1 MTMEAFNTPM
11 MKQYQAIKQKHADC
25 LLFYRMGDFYEL
37 FLDDAYIGAKILDIT
52 LTSRAKGKDGRIP
65 MAGVPYHAVDPY
77 LAKLV
82 KAGYKVAICEQVGL
96 PSKYGIVDREVVR
109 IVTPGTITDSNAI
122 EKNENNFLI
131 SLSITDTLLTIA
143 ACDLSTGQIQI
154 IEHEGNPQT
163 SLQDELARIQPTECI
178 LSPSDYANAELL
190 SWLKT
195 QKEMSIF
202 PFNEWRTYEHQAYSL
217 LKSHFNVKTLEAFG
231 IDDKPHAVLTAATL
245 LGYLKITQKDRIGHI
260 KTMHLTSPQ
269 QYLELDRS
277 TMINLELFSTI
288 RNREDTGSLLSVLD
302 YTKTAMGGRL
312 LRSWIRHPLAHRE
325 PLTRRHDAVEE
336 LVRHSPLSITLSQTL
351 KSITDIERV
360 VSRLALGI
368 GNPRDLIS
376 LKSAL
381 QSVVS
386 LRSQLEDATSSLLVE
401 LTKEISTAVLRKL
414 QIHIEQTIVEQPPI
428 NPKEGGI
435 IQSGIHEE
443 LDRLR
448 TIVGSGKQWM
458 LELEA
463 QERSTTGINSLKIR
477 YNKVFGF
484 YIEVTNANL
493 LSVPNHYQR
502 KQTMV
507 GGERFITPELKQRE
521 DQILHAQEQINAIE
535 YDLFTDI
542 IATVLESVA
551 TIQQAARAVATID
564 VLVGFSDLAT
574 KWHYTK
580 PTLLYSDEI
589 RITEG
594 RHPVVEQLE
603 SDTEFV
609 PNSVTLNTTSN
620 QLLLLTG
627 PNMAGKSVLIRQ
639 VALIVLLCQLGSF
652 VPATKAH
659 LGLVDKLFVRSGAS
673 DMITAGL
680 STFMVEMVETAY
692 ILNHATP
699 KSLIVMDEIGRGTST
714 YDGISIAWAI
724 AANLVSPTGIQA
736 KTLFATHYHELQALE
751 KEYPAKIQN
760 MHLAVDHRNEQ
771 LVFLHTL
778 QPGGASHSFGVAVAR
793 LAGIPAP
800 VIEEASKILASLEQ
814 RSAPLAVH
822 AVSSLPQKNANEVL
836 QSLRTIDL
844 LTTTPLQALSV
855 LATLQEQLNKNKTT

>member
-1 MTMEAFNTPM
+1 MEAFSTPM
-11 MKQYQAIKQKHADC
+11 MKQYQAIKQQHADC

-37 FLDDAYIGAKILDIT
+37 FLDDAYVGAKVLDIT

-77 LAKLV
+77 LSKLV

-109 IVTPGTITDSNAI
+109 IITPGTITDEYAI
-122 EKNENNFLI
+122 EKKENNFLI
-131 SLSITDTLLTIA
+131 SLSISSTLLTIA

-154 IEHEGNPQT
+154 IEHADDPKS
-163 SLQDELARIQPTECI
+163 SLLDELARIQPAECI
-178 LSPSDYANAELL
+178 LSPTDYANAELL

-195 QKEMSIF
+195 QKDMSIF
-202 PFNEWRTYEHQAYSL
+202 PFNDWVTFEHQAYSL
-217 LKSHFNVKTLEAFG
+217 LKSHFNVKTLEPFG
-231 IDDKPHAVLTAATL
+231 IDDKPQAVLTAATL
-245 LGYLKITQKDRIGHI
+245 LGYLKVTQKDRIGHI
-260 KTMHLTSPQ
+260 KTMRLTSPQ

-277 TMINLELFSTI
+277 TMLNLELFSTI
-288 RNREDTGSLLSVLD
+288 RNRDDKGSLLSVID
-302 YTKTAMGGRL
+302 YTKTGMGGRL

-325 PLTRRHDAVEE
+325 PLLRRHNAVEE
-336 LVRHSPLSITLSQTL
+336 LVNQVSLCTTVANNLESIS
-351 KSITDIERV
+351 DIERV

-376 LKSAL
+376 LKLAL
-381 QSVVS
+381 QSVVQ
-386 LRSQLEDATSSLLVE
+386 LRSHLESATSSLLME
-401 LTKEISTAVLRKL
+401 LRQAISVSELERLSA
-414 QIHIEQTIVEQPPI
+414 HIEKTIVDQPPI

-435 IQSGIHEE
+435 IKPTIHAK
-443 LDRLR
+443 LDELR

-463 QERSTTGINSLKIR
+463 QERSTTGISSLKIR

-493 LSVPNHYQR
+493 SSVPSHYQR

-507 GGERFITPELKQRE
+507 GGERFITPALKARE
-521 DQILHAQEQINAIE
+521 DQILHAQDQINTIE
-535 YDLFTDI
+535 FELFTST
-542 IATVLESVA
+542 IATVLESVD
-551 TIQQAARAVATID
+551 TVQKAAQAVATID
-564 VLVGFSDLAT
+564 VLVGFSELARR
-574 KWHYTK
+574 WHYTK
-580 PTLLYSDEI
+580 PTLLYSDEL

-620 QLLLLTG
+620 QLMLLTG

-692 ILNHATP
+692 ILNHATA

-751 KEYPAKIQN
+751 KEYPNKIVN
-760 MHLAVDHRNEQ
+760 MHLAVDHRNDQ
-771 LVFLHTL
+771 LIFLHTL

-793 LAGIPAP
+793 LAGLPSN
-800 VIEEASKILASLEQ
+800 VIDDATTILTALEQ
-814 RSAPLAVH
+814 RNAPLAVQD
-822 AVSSLPQKNANEVL
+822 ASTISPQSTKDVL
-836 QSLRTIDL
+836 QSLQQVDL
-844 LTTTPLQALSV
+844 LTTTPLQALS
-855 LATLQEQLNKNKTT
+855 LLSKLQEQLNKKKKS

>member
-1 MTMEAFNTPM
+1 MEAFSTPM
-11 MKQYQAIKQKHADC
+11 MQQYQAIKLQHADC

-37 FLDDAYIGAKILDIT
+37 FLDDAYIGAKVLDIT

-77 LAKLV
+77 LSKLV

-109 IVTPGTITDSNAI
+109 IVTPGTLTDEYAI
-122 EKNENNFLI
+122 EKKENNFLI
-131 SLSITDTLLTIA
+131 SLSMTSSLLTIA

-154 IEHEGNPQT
+154 IEHSGNPKV
-163 SLQDELARIQPTECI
+163 SLMDELARIQPTECI
-178 LSPSDYANAELL
+178 LSPKDYANPELL

-195 QKEMSIF
+195 EKRMSIF
-202 PFNEWRTYEHQAYSL
+202 PFKDWLTYEHQAYSL
-217 LKSHFNVKTLEAFG
+217 LKSHFKVKTLEPFG
-231 IDDKPHAVLTAATL
+231 IDDKPQAVLTAATL
-245 LGYLKITQKDRIGHI
+245 LGYLKVTQKDRIGHI

-288 RNREDTGSLLSVLD
+288 RNREDKGSLLSVID

-325 PLTRRHDAVEE
+325 PLTRRLDAVDE
-336 LVRHSPLSITLSQTL
+336 LFKKNSWSASLSQTL
-351 KSITDIERV
+351 ESISDIERV

-376 LKSAL
+376 LKLAL
-381 QSVVS
+381 ESVIQ
-386 LRSQLEDATSSLLVE
+386 LRSQLDDASSALVVE
-401 LTKEISTAVLRKL
+401 LKKEIHAPLL
-414 QIHIEQTIVEQPPI
+414 QTLVTKIENTIVEQPPI
-428 NPKEGGI
+428 NAKEGGI
-435 IQSGIHEE
+435 IQSGVDPV
-443 LDRLR
+443 LDELR

-463 QERSTTGINSLKIR
+463 QERAATGINSLKIR

-484 YIEVTNANL
+484 YIEITNANL
-493 LSVPNHYQR
+493 LSVPDHYLR

-507 GGERFITPELKQRE
+507 GGERFITPALKQRE
-521 DQILHAQEQINAIE
+521 EQILTAQEEINQLEFA
-535 YDLFTDI
+535 LFTQSI
-542 IATVLESVA
+542 TNVLELVEK
-551 TIQQAARAVATID
+551 IQEAAQAVATID
-564 VLVGFSDLAT
+564 ILVGFAELAK
-574 KWHYTK
+574 KWNYTK
-580 PTLLYSDEI
+580 PQLVHSDEI
-589 RITEG
+589 RIVEG

-609 PNSVTLNTTSN
+609 PNSVTLNTSSN
-620 QLLLLTG
+620 QLILLTG

-652 VPATKAH
+652 VPATKAQ

-692 ILNHATP
+692 ILNHATS

-724 AANLVSPTGIQA
+724 AAHLVSTTGIQA

-751 KEYPAKIQN
+751 KEYPTKIKN
-760 MHLAVDHRNEQ
+760 MHLAVDHRNDQ
-771 LVFLHTL
+771 LIFLHTL

-793 LAGIPAP
+793 LAGIHPS
-800 VIEEASKILASLEQ
+800 VIKEASSILEGLEQ
-814 RSAPLAVH
+814 RNAPLAVH
-822 AVSSLPQKNANEVL
+822 DAVATSSTPNLNNVL
-836 QSLRTIDL
+836 QALTSIDL
-844 LTTTPLQALSV
+844 LTTTPLQALSL
-855 LATLQEQLNKNKTT
+855 LAKFQDQLKNTKTR

>member
-1 MTMEAFNTPM
+1 M
-11 MKQYQAIKQKHADC
+11 MKQYQAIKQQHVDC

-37 FLDDAYIGAKILDIT
+37 FLDDAYIGAKVLNIT

-77 LAKLV
+77 LSKLV

-109 IVTPGTITDSNAI
+109 IVTPGTITDEHAI
-122 EKNENNFLI
+122 EKKENNFLI
-131 SLSITDTLLTIA
+131 SLSVTASLLTIA

-154 IEHEGNPQT
+154 IEHEGSPQA
-163 SLQDELARIQPTECI
+163 SLQDELARIQPAECI
-178 LSPSDYANAELL
+178 LSPADYANPELL

-195 QKEMSIF
+195 QNDMSIF
-202 PFNEWRTYEHQAYSL
+202 PFNEWQSFEHQAYSL
-217 LKSHFNVKTLEAFG
+217 LKSHFNVKTLEPFG

-245 LGYLKITQKDRIGHI
+245 LGYLKVTQKDRLGHI

-269 QYLELDRS
+269 QYLEIDRS
-277 TMINLELFSTI
+277 TMLNLELFSTI
-288 RNREDTGSLLSVLD
+288 RNRDDKGSLLSVID

-325 PLTRRHDAVEE
+325 PLIRRLDAVED
-336 LVRHSPLSITLSQTL
+336 LVINASLSSTLVKTL
-351 KSITDIERV
+351 LTISDIERV

-376 LKSAL
+376 LKNAL
-381 QSVVS
+381 QSVV
-386 LRSQLEDATSSLLVE
+386 QLQSELAIASSSLLQE
-401 LTKEISTAVLRKL
+401 LATEISVAELEKLRA
-414 QIHIEQTIVEQPPI
+414 HIEKTINEQPPI

-435 IQSGIHEE
+435 IQSGISEK
-443 LDRLR
+443 LDGLR

-463 QERSTTGINSLKIR
+463 QERNATGINSLKIR

-493 LSVPNHYQR
+493 LSVPATYQR

-507 GGERFITPELKQRE
+507 GGERFTTPALKQRE
-521 DQILHAQEQINAIE
+521 VQILHAQEQINTIE
-535 YDLFTDI
+535 FELFTAT

-564 VLVGFSDLAT
+564 VLVGFSELAR

-603 SDTEFV
+603 LDTEFV

-751 KEYPAKIQN
+751 KEYPTKIQN
-760 MHLAVDHRNEQ
+760 MHLAVDHRNDQ

-793 LAGIPAP
+793 LAGIPST
-800 VIEEASKILASLEQ
+800 VIEDASKILASLEQ

-822 AVSSLPQKNANEVL
+822 EESTLPPRTATAVL
-836 QSLRTIDL
+836 QSLGKIDL
-844 LTTTPLQALSV
+844 LTTTPLQALSI
-855 LATLQEQLNKNKTT
+855 LATLQEQLNKNEIP